1 MSLPSVI
8 LGLSYDINNATC
20 FLERVVL
27 FFNVNKRGTT
37 AHKWL
42 TS

>member
-1 MSLPSVI
+1 MI

-20 FLERVVL
+20 FFGMCRVIV
-27 FFNVNKRGTT
+27 NVNKRGTI

-42 TS
+42 TSQIG